1 MIANSVYIT
10 AQVMIGPKL
19 SLAHMDVMAQVIA
32 NASEVAQTANSIA
45 MATTGINVDYLA
57 MRMV

>member
-1 MIANSVYIT
+1 
-10 AQVMIGPKL
+10 
-19 SLAHMDVMAQVIA
+19 MDVIAQVIA
-32 NASEVAQTANSIA
+32 NAPEVAQTANSIA